1 MSDGK
6 FLKTPNLPQSKITH
20 AVIGDRYE
28 KIEIGL
34 LYYGI
39 KPAKAHE
46 SRNLPKSISSHA
58 DMLFCDLG
66 GGECITENV
75 DGYLLWHLKRH
86 GFKIHSVSEKL
97 QPKYPYD
104 VALNNIVTENFI
116 IASEYA
122 DSRILKTA
130 AERNIPL
137 IKVKQGYVKCS
148 VCLVNSNALITSDE
162 NIAFECQ
169 KNNIDVLKIRPGYI
183 ELPGY
188 NYGFIGGC
196 SGLLSPDTLSFTGD
210 IRTHPDSENIISF
223 CRNYGV
229 NILSLTNKDYPL
241 LDIGS
246 VLPLLEA

>member
-1 MSDGK
+1 MMDGK

-34 LYYGI
+34 LCCGI
-39 KPAKAHE
+39 KPVKA
-46 SRNLPKSISSHA
+46 SKSPNLPNSVSSHA

-97 QPKYPYD
+97 RPKYPYD

-122 DSRILKTA
+122 DSRILNTA

-162 NIAFECQ
+162 NIALECK
-169 KNNIDVLKIRPGYI
+169 KNDIDVLKIRPGYI

-188 NYGFIGGC
+188 DYGFIGGC
-196 SGLLSPDTLSFTGD
+196 SGLLSPDTLGVTGD
-210 IRTHPDSENIISF
+210 IRTHPDWRDIDSF
-223 CRNYGV
+223 CENYGV
-229 NILSLTNKDYPL
+229 NILILTENGAPL

-246 VLPLLEA
+246 ILPLLEA